1 MAANATTKIQVNW
14 GKDGLLVN
22 VYADNAQELEQLLTT
37 VQDTAALIE
46 SVGHSIGRGSSQPSS
61 GNAAYAAKAFSATP
75 VVDTPPFNPAPAA
88 TGANDPQ
95 CKHGMMNYRSG
106 VNASGK
112 AWKGWMCSSPKGT
125 PRNNQCDTVWA

>member
-46 SVGHSIGRGSSQPSS
+46 SVGHSIGRGGSQPSG
-61 GNAAYAAKAFSATP
+61 GNVAYATKAFGATP
-75 VVDTPPFNPAPAA
+75 VVDTPPFNNAPAS
-88 TGANDPQ
+88 TGAEQQ
-95 CKHGMMNYRSG
+95 CKHGAMSLRSG
-106 VNASGK
+106 VNAQGK
-112 AWKGWMCSSPKGT
+112 AWKGLMCAAPKGA
-125 PRNNQCDTVWA
+125 PDKCETVWIR

>member
-46 SVGHSIGRGSSQPSS
+46 SVGNSIGRGSPQPSG
-61 GNAAYAAKAFSATP
+61 GNAAYAAKAFNATP
-75 VVDTPPFNPAPAA
+75 VVDTPPFNNAPAS
-88 TGANDPQ
+88 TGAESTMQARFNVTIAVESTHKEKP
-95 CKHGMMNYRSG
+95 GR
-106 VNASGK
+106 A
-112 AWKGWMCSSPKGT
+112 
-125 PRNNQCDTVWA
+125 

>member
-1 MAANATTKIQVNW
+1 MAAPDSTKFQANF
-14 GKDGLLVN
+14 KLADGTLIN
-22 VYADNAQELEQLLTT
+22 VYATTQAELEAQLTT
-37 VQDTAALIE
+37 VQDLAELIK
-46 SVGHSIGRGSSQPSS
+46 STSTTLGSG

>member
-46 SVGHSIGRGSSQPSS
+46 SVGNSIGRGSPQPSG
-61 GNAAYAAKAFSATP
+61 GNAAYAAKAFNATP
-75 VVDTPPFNPAPAA
+75 VVDTPPFNNAPAS
-88 TGANDPQ
+88 TGGAQ
-95 CKHGMMNYRSG
+95 ESETGMEIYGYIIIHKLLNVQEVR
-106 VNASGK
+106 
-112 AWKGWMCSSPKGT
+112 WF
-125 PRNNQCDTVWA
+125 